1 MNLKFVASMASGL
14 VLSLCL
20 ALPAL
25 AEMGTLRGSAGGQI
39 NVRSQ
44 PSTNAPAP
52 SYGLPGDRVQI
63 IEANRGADGYLW
75 YYVEFP
81 KSQTRGW
88 VRGDLL
94 ITDSDRGRSVQRIAF
109 APGATS
115 ATVNGSIQ
123 GYETRDYLLRA
134 QAGQQMTVNLR
145 SNSSF
150 TQVVVFSPKEET
162 LFVGTNWTGTLPSSG
177 DYKVR
182 VLLVRAEARRNGA
195 GSFQVAVG
203 IR

>member
-1 MNLKFVASMASGL
+1 MNLKFIASMASGL

-25 AEMGTLRGSAGGQI
+25 AEMGTLRGSPGGQI

-52 SYGLPGDRVQI
+52 SYGLAGDRVQVI
-63 IEANRGADGYLW
+63 KATRGNDGHLW

-81 KSQTRGW
+81 RSKATGW

-94 ITDSDRGRSVQRIAF
+94 IVDSGNSNPAQRISF

-115 ATVNGSIQ
+115 ATVNGWVQ
-123 GYETRDYLLRA
+123 GYETRDYLLKA
-134 QAGQQMTVNLR
+134 QAGQKMTVNLR

-150 TQVVVFSPKEET
+150 MEAVVFSPQGET
-162 LFVGTNWTGTLPSSG
+162 LSVGTNWTGTLPSSG

-182 VLLVRAEARRNGA
+182 VLLVRAEARRNGT
-195 GSFQVAVG
+195 GDFRLTIG

>member
-1 MNLKFVASMASGL
+1 MNLKFMASMASGL

-25 AEMGTLRGSAGGQI
+25 AEMGTLRGSTGSQI

-52 SYGLPGDRVQI
+52 SYGLPGDRVQVI
-63 IEANRGADGYLW
+63 QATRGADGYTW

-81 KSQTRGW
+81 KSKTRGW

-94 ITDSDRGRSVQRIAF
+94 IVDSGNNAPVQRISF

-115 ATVNGSIQ
+115 ATVNGSVQ
-123 GYETRDYLLRA
+123 GYETRDYVLRA

-150 TQVVVFSPKEET
+150 MQAVVFSPQGET
-162 LFVGTNWTGTLPSSG
+162 LFVGTNWTGTLPSTG

-195 GSFQVAVG
+195 GGFQATVG

>member
-1 MNLKFVASMASGL
+1 MKLKLLASVTSGL

-20 ALPAL
+20 AVPAL
-25 AEMGTLRGSAGGQI
+25 AEMGTLRGSSGSQI
-39 NVRSQ
+39 NIRSQ

-52 SYGLPGDRVQI
+52 SYGVPGDRVEI
-63 IEANRGADGYLW
+63 IRATRGTDGYTW

-81 KSQTRGW
+81 QSRIKGW

-94 ITDSDRGRSVQRIAF
+94 LPDSGNGNPTQRITF

-115 ATVNGSIQ
+115 ATVSGSVQ
-123 GYETRDYLLRA
+123 GYETRDYVLKA

-150 TQVVVFSPKEET
+150 MQVAVFSPQGET
-162 LFVGTNWTGTLPSSG
+162 LSVGTNWTGTLPSSG
-177 DYKVR
+177 DYLVR

-195 GSFQVAVG
+195 GGFQLTVG
-203 IR
+203 VR